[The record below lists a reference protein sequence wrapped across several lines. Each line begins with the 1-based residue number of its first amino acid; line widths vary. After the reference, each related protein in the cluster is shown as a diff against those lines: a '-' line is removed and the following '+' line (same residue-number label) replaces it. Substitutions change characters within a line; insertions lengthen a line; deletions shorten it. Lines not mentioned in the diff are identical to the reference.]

1 MSLVETEW
9 LEKNL
14 DSVKIIDCSWHMPQ
28 TKRNGFDE
36 YKKQHI
42 PNTIFFDLDDN
53 SKKNTNLP
61 HMLIEINNW
70 EKIISKMGI
79 KNDDKII
86 IYDNSDVISSCRCWF
101 NFIYFGHDP
110 KLIHV
115 LNGGLKKWIKEK
127 RKITNDSTDI
137 QISNYKSF
145 EKKELVKNKKLID
158 ENINT
163 QKFKVIDARSKERFE
178 GKVSEPRKGLRS
190 GNIKNSFCIPFN
202 LCLNDDKTFKNK
214 EELKNVFQSCLKN
227 INEKNIV
234 FSCGSG
240 VTACV
245 LALAFSLIND
255 VTSSLG
261 SIWPVGGRLAE
272 ASAMSTRGFV
282 TSMWWVKYSATS
294 SEKTDHV
301 QARSAVFEID

>member
-42 PNTIFFDLDDN
+42 PNAIFFDLDDN
-53 SKKNTNLP
+53 SKKNTDLP

-70 EKIISKMGI
+70 DKIVSKMGI

-86 IYDNSDVISSCRCWF
+86 IYDNSDVVSSCRCWF

-202 LCLNDDKTFKNK
+202 LCLNEDKTFKNK
-214 EELKNVFQSCLKN
+214 EELKNIFQTCLKN

-240 VTACV
+240 ITACV
-245 LALAFSLIND
+245 LALAYSLIND
-255 VTSSLG
+255 KYHPCIYDG
-261 SIWPVGGRLAE
+261 SWAE
-272 ASAMSTRGFV
+272 YG
-282 TSMWWVKYSATS
+282 
-294 SEKTDHV
+294 
-301 QARSAVFEID
+301 II